1 MTRKTPIITI
11 MITLVLMSILP
22 FQALAHNG
30 SRDEL
35 GGHFR
40 RADCVYLLHEPTE
53 LAKSATNMSELI
65 TLIKKHNSNSCA
77 SGLTESKVDLEGYTF
92 SKSVVASTSTST
104 NIPLELGKT
113 YNATLE
119 KCTDGDTA
127 TFSINGSSY
136 KTRLLYIDTPEST
149 NEQEPYGKEA
159 SDYSCSLLQKGQITI
174 ETDGPSLYD
183 KYDRL
188 LAWVFVD
195 GKLHQ
200 EEITKAGL
208 VEDFYDYGTYK
219 YEDRIE
225 AAMLEAKSNGVG
237 LYSVNKEAENIQ
249 EDASKEVVATNS
261 SEKNDSSTEKN
272 LEQAQPI
279 GREQSS
285 GSTGIGVFAL
295 ATVFLFFMFPRFSR
309 KRGIEPLLI
318 HKMWTKNLWVNALLL
333 FPIYTALFFLV
344 LVILIVEVIRFIKIR
359 K

>member
-1 MTRKTPIITI
+1 
-11 MITLVLMSILP
+11 MISLGLLSILP
-22 FQALAHNG
+22 LQTWAHNG

-53 LAKSATNMSELI
+53 LAKTATNKSELI

-77 SGLTESKVDLEGYTF
+77 SGITESKLDLEGYTF
-92 SKSVVASTSTST
+92 EANSAVASKTTST
-104 NIPLELGKT
+104 NIPLEVGKT
-113 YNATLE
+113 YDATLE
-119 KCTDGDTA
+119 KCIDGDTA

-136 KTRLLYIDTPEST
+136 KTRFLYIDTPEST
-149 NEQEPYGKEA
+149 NQQEPYGKEA
-159 SDYSCSLLQKGQITI
+159 SDYSCSLLQNGQITI
-174 ETDGPSLYD
+174 ETDGPSLFD

-200 EEITKAGL
+200 EEITRVGL

-219 YEDRIE
+219 YETRIE
-225 AAMLEAKSNGVG
+225 AAMLEAKANGLG
-237 LYSVNKEAENIQ
+237 LYAVNKEKENIQ
-249 EDASKEVVATNS
+249 EDTSKEVVAPTI
-261 SEKNDSSTEKN
+261 SEKNAASSKEN

-279 GREQSS
+279 GREQNS

-295 ATVFLFFMFPRFSR
+295 VTVFLFFMFPRFSR
-309 KRGIEPLLI
+309 KSGIEPLLI

-333 FPIYTALFFLV
+333 FPLYTALFFLI
-344 LVILIVEVIRFIKIR
+344 LVILIVEVIRFIKI
-359 K
+359 KK

>member
-1 MTRKTPIITI
+1 M
-11 MITLVLMSILP
+11 MITLVFMSILP
-22 FQALAHNG
+22 LQTWAHNG

-65 TLIKKHNSNSCA
+65 TLIKKYNSNSCA
-77 SGLTESKVDLEGYTF
+77 SGVTESKVDLEGYTF
-92 SKSVVASTSTST
+92 SNSAVASTSPST

-113 YNATLE
+113 YDATLE

-127 TFSINGSSY
+127 TFSINGTSY
-136 KTRLLYIDTPEST
+136 KTRFLYIDTPEST
-149 NEQEPYGKEA
+149 NQLEPYGKEA
-159 SDYSCSLLQKGQITI
+159 SDYSCSLLQNGQITI
-174 ETDGPSLYD
+174 ETDGPSLFD
-183 KYDRL
+183 RYDRL

-219 YEDRIE
+219 YETRIE
-225 AAMLEAKSNGVG
+225 SAMLEAKANGVG
-237 LYSVNKEAENIQ
+237 LYAVNK
-249 EDASKEVVATNS
+249 DSSKEVVAPTS
-261 SEKNDSSTEKN
+261 SEKNDSSTEEN
-272 LEQAQPI
+272 LEKTQPI
-279 GREQSS
+279 GREQNS

-344 LVILIVEVIRFIKIR
+344 LVILIVEVIHFIKI
-359 K
+359 KK

>member
-30 SRDEL
+30 STDEL

-40 RADCVYLLHEPTE
+40 RADCVYLLHEPTD
-53 LAKSATNMSELI
+53 LAKSATSMTELI

-92 SKSVVASTSTST
+92 SKSAVASTATST

-149 NEQEPYGKEA
+149 NKQEPYGKEA

-225 AAMLEAKSNGVG
+225 SAMLEAKANGVG

-249 EDASKEVVATNS
+249 EVASMEVVATTS
-261 SEKNDSSTEKN
+261 SEKKDSSTEEN

-279 GREQSS
+279 EREQNN

-309 KRGIEPLLI
+309 KSDIEPLLI

>member
-1 MTRKTPIITI
+1 

-92 SKSVVASTSTST
+92 SKNAVASTSTST

-225 AAMLEAKSNGVG
+225 AAMLESKSNGVG
-237 LYSVNKEAENIQ
+237 LYSVDKEVETIQ
-249 EDASKEVVATNS
+249 EDASKVVAATTS

>member
-1 MTRKTPIITI
+1 MTRNIPIITI

-53 LAKSATNMSELI
+53 LAKSATNVSDLI
-65 TLIKKHNSNSCA
+65 TLIKQHNSNSCA
-77 SGLTESKVDLEGYTF
+77 SGLTENKVDLEGYAF
-92 SKSVVASTSTST
+92 AKNDVASRSSST
-104 NIPLELGKT
+104 NNSLELGKT

-127 TFSINGSSY
+127 IFSINGSSY
-136 KTRLLYIDTPEST
+136 KTRFLYIDTPEST
-149 NEQEPYGKEA
+149 NQQEPYGKEA
-159 SDYSCSLLQKGQITI
+159 SDYSCSLLQNGQITI
-174 ETDGPSLYD
+174 ETDGPSLFD

-195 GKLHQ
+195 EKLHQ
-200 EEITKAGL
+200 EEITRAGL

-219 YEDRIE
+219 YETRIE
-225 AAMLEAKSNGVG
+225 DAMLEAKSNGVG
-237 LYSVNKEAENIQ
+237 LYSVNKDAESIQ
-249 EDASKEVVATNS
+249 EEASKEVVATTS
-261 SEKNDSSTEKN
+261 SKKNEASTEEN
-272 LEQAQPI
+272 SEQAQPL
-279 GREQSS
+279 GREQNS

-295 ATVFLFFMFPRFSR
+295 ATVFLFFMFPHFSR

-344 LVILIVEVIRFIKIR
+344 LVILIIEVFRFIKI
-359 K
+359 KK

>member
-1 MTRKTPIITI
+1 

-22 FQALAHNG
+22 FQAWAHNG

-40 RADCVYLLHEPTE
+40 RADCVYLLHEPTG
-53 LAKSATNMSELI
+53 LAKSATNISELI
-65 TLIKKHNSNSCA
+65 TLIKKHNSNSCT

-92 SKSVVASTSTST
+92 SKMAIDSTSTST
-104 NIPLELGKT
+104 NNLLELGKT
-113 YNATLE
+113 YEATLE

-127 TFSINGSSY
+127 TFSINGTSY
-136 KTRLLYIDTPEST
+136 KTRFLYIDTPEST
-149 NEQEPYGKEA
+149 NQQEPYGIEA
-159 SDYSCSLLQKGQITI
+159 SDFSCSVLQNGQITI
-174 ETDGPSLYD
+174 ETDGPSLFD

-219 YEDRIE
+219 YETRIE
-225 AAMLEAKSNGVG
+225 EAMLEAKASGVG
-237 LYSVNKEAENIQ
+237 LYSENKEAENIQ
-249 EDASKEVVATNS
+249 ENATKEVVAPS
-261 SEKNDSSTEKN
+261 DSEKNDASTEETLTQERDQN
-272 LEQAQPI
+272 RA
-279 GREQSS
+279 SS
-285 GSTGIGVFAL
+285 ALGIL
-295 ATVFLFFMFPRFSR
+295 AITTVFLFFMFPRFSK

-333 FPIYTALFFLV
+333 IPIYTSLFFLV
-344 LVILIVEVIRFIKIR
+344 LVILLVEVIRLIKL
-359 K
+359 KAQE